1 MSRRTVEITQA
12 EGWVQ
17 ISNRP
22 AVITITGVSAQAGSS
37 MAFNDQPSEI
47 GAELVT
53 SFNLYQQLIQP
64 ERKIT
69 YAKVIKSETSMKVIV
84 DD

>member
-1 MSRRTVEITQA
+1 MARHTVSITQA
-12 EGWVQ
+12 EGWIQ

-22 AVITITGVSAQAGSS
+22 AIITLTGISADAGSAI
-37 MAFNDQPSEI
+37 AFNDQPSEA

-53 SFNLYQQLIQP
+53 SFNLYQQLLQP

-69 YAKVIKSETSMKVIV
+69 YAKVIKSETPMKVII